1 MAGTGRK
8 KGALHAKAP
17 SRKSSRLPQIRT
29 RRLTLRGLR
38 LDDAGRIGQLLGDRA
53 IARNTEQ
60 IPHPYGGKEAAE
72 DWIRKQREAYLAGQS
87 VTFAIA
93 PRNRKQLI
101 GMIGLELAE
110 EHNLAE
116 MGFWIGK
123 PYWNKGYVTE
133 AAEAVLRYGFETLGL
148 NRIWAAHFGSNP
160 ASGRVMKKLG
170 MTYEGTWRQHVL
182 KWGTFEDLCS
192 YGILREEFET
202 RERR

>member
-8 KGALHAKAP
+8 KRMLYTKAP
-17 SRKSSRLPQIRT
+17 PRKSSRLPQIRT

-38 LDDAGRIGQLLGDRA
+38 LDDAGRIRQLAGDRA
-53 IARNTEQ
+53 VAQNMEQ
-60 IPHPYGGKEAAE
+60 IPHPYGRKEVAE
-72 DWIRKQREAYLAGQS
+72 RAIRKQREAYRAGQS
-87 VTFAIA
+87 VSFAIV

-101 GMIGLELAE
+101 GMIGLKLAE
-110 EHNLAE
+110 EHCWAE
-116 MGFWIGK
+116 IAFWIGK
-123 PYWNKGYVTE
+123 PYWNRGYVTE
-133 AAEAVLRYGFETLGL
+133 AAEAVLRYGFETLRL

-192 YGILREEFET
+192 YGILREEFEA